1 MARDYVKR
9 HRLRGLFS
17 IYYSIFEYLEG
28 RKNEKFEK
36 FKHSKSMEL
45 HVSLNCKIWP
55 MHERY

>member
-1 MARDYVKR
+1 MAHNYVKR
-9 HRLRGLFS
+9 HRLRGLFQ
-17 IYYSIFEYLEG
+17 YTSIFEHLQG

-45 HVSLNCKIWP
+45 HVSLNYKIWP